1 MSNINSRRLIAWTL
15 SGCLFICIMLGS
27 GCGTDEPTLSPGQ
40 TFEDVTAKEAFD
52 LIQDNKNDP
61 DFVVLDVRTPE
72 EFSGG
77 HIENA
82 VNLDYN
88 SETFREELDQLDKSI
103 TYLMHCKSGGR
114 SSKAIVM
121 MAELDFLEVYH
132 MTDGMDGWKDEG
144 LPVVLSP

>member
-1 MSNINSRRLIAWTL
+1 MLNINLRRLMTWTL
-15 SGCLFICIMLGS
+15 LGYLFICIMLVS

-40 TFEDVTAKEAFD
+40 TFEDVTIKEAFD
-52 LIQDNKNDP
+52 LIQENKNDL
-61 DFVVLDVRTPE
+61 DFVILDVRTPG
-72 EFSGG
+72 EFSEG

-82 VNLDYN
+82 VNIDFN

-114 SSKAIVM
+114 SSKAINI

-132 MTDGMDGWKDEG
+132 MVDGIDGWKDAG
-144 LPVVLSP
+144 FPLT